1 MQSESRTAKS
11 IRNSSVALVFY
22 FINLV
27 LQFFSR
33 KIFLDC
39 LGTEIL
45 GLNTTATNLLQF
57 LNLAELGIG
66 AAVGFSLY
74 KPFYDKD
81 EQAISEIAA
90 LQGKLYRRI
99 AYVVISGAGLLMCLF
114 PWVFAKMPLP
124 LWYAYATFGVLLFSA
139 LLGYF
144 VNYRQVL
151 LSADQKE
158 YKIQYSY
165 KSVVLAKTL
174 AQILAVKFMDDGYV
188 WWLVLEAIFAVVA
201 SWTLSRTI
209 RRTYPLLQPCT
220 LSLKELNAKYPV
232 IQVKIKQVFFH
243 KIGGFALSQ
252 TSPIIIYAF
261 TTLTV
266 VALYGNYMLIF
277 TGLYSL
283 SMALSN
289 GLTASVGNLVVEGN
303 EEKTMAVFEELFSVR
318 FVMAAIMAFGM
329 MTMAQPFIT
338 LWIGADYLLPVSS
351 LALITTTFFVQ
362 VSRQAVESYIYAYG
376 FFSDI
381 WAPVAEASLN
391 VGLSVLLGGL
401 FGLNGVLSGV
411 LISLIVVVLMWK
423 PVFLFGINLRHGL
436 KRYVK
441 IYFQHLAYGCI
452 VAAIACFLLRLLPVR
467 SIDAWWCFVVYGLFG
482 IGLFTVLL
490 VATLCLSR
498 SGLYFF
504 GRRMMR
510 KLNFLQRRDK

>member
-1 MQSESRTAKS
+1 M
-11 IRNSSVALVFY
+11 ALVFY
-22 FINLV
+22 FISLV

-90 LQGKLYRRI
+90 LQGKLYRHI
-99 AYVVISGAGLLMCLF
+99 AYIVIAGAGLLMCFF
-114 PWVFAKMPLP
+114 PWIFAKTPFP

-165 KSVVLAKTL
+165 KSVILAKTL
-174 AQILAVKFMDDGYV
+174 VQILAVKCLDDGYV
-188 WWLVLEAIFAVVA
+188 WWLVLEAIFAVAA
-201 SWTLSRTI
+201 SWTLSLTI
-209 RRTYPLLQPCT
+209 RRTYPFLRPCI
-220 LSLKELNAKYPV
+220 LSLKELNAKYPI

-266 VALYGNYMLIF
+266 VALYGNYMLISM
-277 TGLYSL
+277 GLYSL

-303 EEKTMAVFEELFSVR
+303 GEKTMAVFEELFSVR
-318 FVMAAIMAFGM
+318 FVLAAIITFGM
-329 MTMAQPFIT
+329 MTMVQPFIT
-338 LWIGADYLLPVSS
+338 LWIGADYLLPVST
-351 LALITTTFFVQ
+351 LALITASLFIQ
-362 VSRQAVESYIYAYG
+362 VSRQAVDSYIYAYG

-391 VGLSVLLGGL
+391 VGLSVLLGGF

-411 LISLIVVVLMWK
+411 LISQVIVILVWK

-452 VAAIACFLLRLLPVR
+452 VAAIVCFLLRLLPV
-467 SIDAWWCFVVYGLFG
+467 SPTDSWWCFAVYGLSG
-482 IGLFTVLL
+482 IGLFAVLL
-490 VATLCLSR
+490 VATFCFSR
-498 SGLYFF
+498 GGLYFF
-504 GRRMMR
+504 GRRMI
-510 KLNFLQRRDK
+510 KKINLLRRRNG